1 MGKKIDEEFADA
13 DHSAHAV
20 KLMRSLPIEGYY
32 SELMAEKIVD
42 DFDVDMKNSFCCS
55 RKYIIKKLF
64 TKEDPIYMHKFFGL
78 FAVCSFIYRFYYV
91 FPMTGT
97 LGFNGHWFDHFTVA
111 MHMCLSAS
119 SLIFEVLKLRIMK
132 RPLVIWE
139 EYRLHAISFTAR
151 GVSVYLFAVF
161 WPYDWHTDF

>member
-1 MGKKIDEEFADA
+1 
-13 DHSAHAV
+13 
-20 KLMRSLPIEGYY
+20 
-32 SELMAEKIVD
+32 
-42 DFDVDMKNSFCCS
+42 
-55 RKYIIKKLF
+55 
-64 TKEDPIYMHKFFGL
+64 MHKFFGL